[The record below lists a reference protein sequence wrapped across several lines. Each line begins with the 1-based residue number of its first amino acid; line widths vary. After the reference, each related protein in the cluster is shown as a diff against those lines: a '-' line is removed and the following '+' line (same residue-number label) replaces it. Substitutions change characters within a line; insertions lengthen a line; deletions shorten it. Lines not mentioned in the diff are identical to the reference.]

1 MKVNV
6 FLLYTIIVAIL
17 LFVCI
22 EMSYMG
28 SYSETLKFKLYKNQD
43 LDFSI
48 LYPIDWK
55 IVEFSD
61 DITDEGL
68 QIISSFI
75 SPLDNSNDGFQE
87 FFTIKTKSIN
97 ATDSKDLVLWD
108 YFNDYFYKIQE
119 SKSVGSSE
127 VNLYTNS
134 SIKTLDYTFTPQP
147 GLILNK
153 KEAIF
158 LKNDRIFHIEFT
170 LTDDTANSFT
180 PMIKEILYSF
190 K

>member
-28 SYSETLKFKLYKNQD
+28 SYSETQKFKLYKNQH

-75 SPLDNSNDGFQE
+75 SPLDNSNDVFQE

-97 ATDSKDLVLWD
+97 YTDNKDLVLWD
-108 YFNDYFYKIQE
+108 YFNDYFYKIE
-119 SKSVGSSE
+119 SKSIGSSE

-134 SIKTLDYTFTPQP
+134 SIKTLDYTFIPQP

-158 LKNDRIFHIEFT
+158 LKNDRIFHIEFN
-170 LTDDTANSFT
+170 LTNDTANTFT

>member
-6 FLLYTIIVAIL
+6 FLLYTIIVVIL
-17 LFVCI
+17 LFVCV

-28 SYSETLKFKLYKNQD
+28 SYSEIQKFKLYKNQE
-43 LDFSI
+43 LDFNIS
-48 LYPIDWK
+48 YPSDWK

-75 SPLDNSNDGFQE
+75 SPLDNSNDIFQE

-97 ATDSKDLVLWD
+97 DTDNKDLVLWD
-108 YFNDYFYKIQE
+108 YFNDYFYKIE
-119 SKSVGSSE
+119 SNSIGSSE

-134 SIKTLDYTFTPQP
+134 SIKTLDYTFIPQP

-153 KEAIF
+153 KEAMF

-170 LTDDTANSFT
+170 LTNDTANTFT
-180 PMIKEILYSF
+180 AMIKEILYSF

>member
-6 FLLYTIIVAIL
+6 FLLYTIFVVIL
-17 LFVCI
+17 FLGCI

-28 SYSETLKFKLYKNQD
+28 SYSETQKFKLYKNQD
-43 LDFSI
+43 FDFNI
-48 LYPIDWK
+48 LYPFGWK

-61 DITDEGL
+61 DITYQGL

-97 ATDSKDLVLWD
+97 DTNNKVLLGD
-108 YFNDYFYKIQE
+108 YFNDYFFKIQE
-119 SKSVGSSE
+119 SKSIRSSY
-127 VNLYTNS
+127 VNLNTNS
-134 SIKTLDYTFTPQP
+134 SIKSLDYTFTPQP
-147 GLILNK
+147 GLVLNK

-170 LTDDTANSFT
+170 LTNDTANSFT
-180 PMIKEILYSF
+180 PIIKEILYSF

>member
-28 SYSETLKFKLYKNQD
+28 AYSETQKFKLYKNQE
-43 LDFSI
+43 LDFNI
-48 LYPIDWK
+48 LYPSDWK

-97 ATDSKDLVLWD
+97 DTDNKDLVLWD

-119 SKSVGSSE
+119 SKSIGSSE

-134 SIKTLDYTFTPQP
+134 SIKTLDYTFIPQP

-170 LTDDTANSFT
+170 LTSDTANSFT
-180 PMIKEILYSF
+180 PMIKGILYSF

>member
-28 SYSETLKFKLYKNQD
+28 SYSETKKFKLYKNQD
-43 LDFSI
+43 LDFNI

-61 DITDEGL
+61 DIADEGL

-97 ATDSKDLVLWD
+97 DTDNKDLVLCD

-119 SKSVGSSE
+119 SKSIGSSE

-134 SIKTLDYTFTPQP
+134 SIKTLDYTFIPQP

-170 LTDDTANSFT
+170 LTNDTANSFT